1 MLMID
6 LYYWPTPNGWKITIM
21 MAECEIA
28 YRPIPVDIGK
38 GEQFLPEF
46 LKVSPNNRIP
56 AIVDHEPPDG
66 GVPISLFESGA
77 ILIYLAEKSG
87 KLIPTDLRSRN
98 TVHEWL
104 MWQVGGLGP
113 MAGQNGHFLL
123 YASEKIPYAIQRY
136 SDEVRRLYSVLD
148 RQLAKTGRFV
158 AGEYSIADIAI
169 FPWIVTH
176 KAQGLS
182 LTEYPHVSD
191 WFNKVRARPAVSN
204 GMEVLRELRT
214 LKKNHT

>member
-1 MLMID
+1 
-6 LYYWPTPNGWKITIM
+6 M

-77 ILIYLAEKSG
+77 ILIYLAEKTG

-98 TVHEWL
+98 KVLEWL

-123 YASEKIPYAIQRY
+123 YAHEKIPYAIERY

-148 RQLAKTGRFV
+148 RQLAKTGQFV
-158 AGEYSIADIAI
+158 AGDYSIADVAI

-191 WFNKVRARPAVSN
+191 WFNKVRVRPAVSE
-204 GMEVLRELRT
+204 GMGVLRELRT

>member
-1 MLMID
+1 MID

-28 YRPIPVDIGK
+28 YRPIPVDISK

-77 ILIYLAEKSG
+77 ILIYLAEKNG

-98 TVHEWL
+98 TVLEWL

-123 YASEKIPYAIQRY
+123 YAREKIPYAIERY

-148 RQLAKTGRFV
+148 RQLARTGQFV
-158 AGEYSIADIAI
+158 AGDYSIADVAI

-191 WFNKVRARPAVSN
+191 WFNKVRARPAVSE
-204 GMEVLRELRT
+204 GMGVLRELRT
-214 LKKNHT
+214 LKKNNT

>member
-1 MLMID
+1 
-6 LYYWPTPNGWKITIM
+6 M

-28 YRPIPVDIGK
+28 YRPIPVDISK

-66 GVPISLFESGA
+66 GVALSLFESGA

-98 TVHEWL
+98 TVLEWL

-123 YASEKIPYAIQRY
+123 YAREKIPYAIERY

-148 RQLAKTGRFV
+148 RQLARTGQFV
-158 AGEYSIADIAI
+158 AGDYSIADVAI

-191 WFNKVRARPAVSN
+191 WFNKVRARPAVSE
-204 GMEVLRELRT
+204 GMGVLRELRT
-214 LKKNHT
+214 LKKNNT

>member
-1 MLMID
+1 
-6 LYYWPTPNGWKITIM
+6 M

-66 GVPISLFESGA
+66 GVALSLFESGA

-98 TVHEWL
+98 TVLEWL

-123 YASEKIPYAIQRY
+123 YATEKIPYAIQRY

-148 RQLAKTGRFV
+148 RQLAKTGQFV

-182 LTEYPHVSD
+182 LTEYPNVSD

-214 LKKNHT
+214 LKKKHT

>member
-1 MLMID
+1 
-6 LYYWPTPNGWKITIM
+6 M

-28 YRPIPVDIGK
+28 YRLIPVDIGK

-66 GVPISLFESGA
+66 GVALSLFESGA

-98 TVHEWL
+98 TVLEWL

-123 YASEKIPYAIQRY
+123 YASEKIPYAIKRY

-148 RQLAKTGRFV
+148 RQLAKTGQFV

-182 LTEYPHVSD
+182 LTEYPQVSD

-214 LKKNHT
+214 LKKKHT

>member
-1 MLMID
+1 
-6 LYYWPTPNGWKITIM
+6 M

-66 GVPISLFESGA
+66 GVALSLFESGA

-98 TVHEWL
+98 TVLEWL

-123 YASEKIPYAIQRY
+123 YATEKIPYAIQRY

-148 RQLAKTGRFV
+148 RQLAKTGQFV

-191 WFNKVRARPAVSN
+191 WFNQVRARPAVSN

-214 LKKNHT
+214 LKKKHT

>member
-66 GVPISLFESGA
+66 GVALSLFESGA

-98 TVHEWL
+98 TVLEWL

-123 YASEKIPYAIQRY
+123 YATEKIPYAIQRY

-148 RQLAKTGRFV
+148 RQLAKTGQFV

-214 LKKNHT
+214 LKKKHT

>member
-1 MLMID
+1 MID

-21 MAECEIA
+21 MAECGID
-28 YRPIPVDIGK
+28 YKPIPVDIGK

-77 ILIYLAEKSG
+77 ILIYLAEKTG

-98 TVHEWL
+98 TVLEWL

-123 YASEKIPYAIQRY
+123 YAREKIPYAIERY

-148 RQLAKTGRFV
+148 RQLAKTGQFV
-158 AGEYSIADIAI
+158 TGDYSIADVAI

-182 LTEYPHVSD
+182 LTEYPHVFD
-191 WFNKVRARPAVSN
+191 WFNKVRARPSVSE
-204 GMEVLRELRT
+204 GMGVLRELRT

>member
-1 MLMID
+1 
-6 LYYWPTPNGWKITIM
+6 M
-21 MAECEIA
+21 MAECDIA

-66 GVPISLFESGA
+66 GVALSLFESGA

-98 TVHEWL
+98 TVLEWL

-148 RQLAKTGRFV
+148 RQLAKTGQFV

-214 LKKNHT
+214 LKKKHT

>member
-1 MLMID
+1 
-6 LYYWPTPNGWKITIM
+6 M

-38 GEQFLPEF
+38 GEQFLPKF

>member
-1 MLMID
+1 MID

-77 ILIYLAEKSG
+77 ILIYLAEKTG

-98 TVHEWL
+98 KVLEWL

-123 YASEKIPYAIQRY
+123 YAHEKIPYAIERY

-148 RQLAKTGRFV
+148 RQLAKTGQFV
-158 AGEYSIADIAI
+158 AGDYSIADVAI

-191 WFNKVRARPAVSN
+191 WFNKVRVRPAVSE
-204 GMEVLRELRT
+204 GMGVLRELRT

>member
-1 MLMID
+1 
-6 LYYWPTPNGWKITIM
+6 

-38 GEQFLPEF
+38 GEQFLPKF

>member
-1 MLMID
+1 
-6 LYYWPTPNGWKITIM
+6 M
-21 MAECEIA
+21 MAECDIA

-77 ILIYLAEKSG
+77 ILIYLAEKNG

-98 TVHEWL
+98 TVLEWL

-123 YASEKIPYAIQRY
+123 YAREKIPYAIERY

-148 RQLAKTGRFV
+148 RQLARTGQFV
-158 AGEYSIADIAI
+158 AGDYSIADVAI

-191 WFNKVRARPAVSN
+191 WFNKVRARPAVSE
-204 GMEVLRELRT
+204 GMGVLRELRT
-214 LKKNHT
+214 LKKNNT

>member
-1 MLMID
+1 
-6 LYYWPTPNGWKITIM
+6 M

-28 YRPIPVDIGK
+28 YRPIPVDISK

-77 ILIYLAEKSG
+77 ILIYLAEKNG

-98 TVHEWL
+98 TVLEWL

-123 YASEKIPYAIQRY
+123 YAREKIPYAIERY

-148 RQLAKTGRFV
+148 RQLARTGQFV
-158 AGEYSIADIAI
+158 AGDYSIADVAI

-191 WFNKVRARPAVSN
+191 WFNKVRARPAVSE
-204 GMEVLRELRT
+204 GMGVLRELRT
-214 LKKNHT
+214 LKKNNT

>member
-1 MLMID
+1 MID

-28 YRPIPVDIGK
+28 YRPIPVDISK

-66 GVPISLFESGA
+66 GVALSLFESGA

-98 TVHEWL
+98 TVLEWL

-123 YASEKIPYAIQRY
+123 YATEKIPYAIQRY

-148 RQLAKTGRFV
+148 RQLAKTGQFV

-191 WFNKVRARPAVSN
+191 WFNQVRARPAVSN

-214 LKKNHT
+214 LKKKHT

>member
-1 MLMID
+1 
-6 LYYWPTPNGWKITIM
+6 M

-66 GVPISLFESGA
+66 GVALSLFESGA

-98 TVHEWL
+98 TVLEWL

-123 YASEKIPYAIQRY
+123 YATEKIPYAIQRY

-148 RQLAKTGRFV
+148 RQLAKTGQFV

-214 LKKNHT
+214 LKKKHT

>member
-1 MLMID
+1 MID

-77 ILIYLAEKSG
+77 ILIYLAEKTG

-98 TVHEWL
+98 KVLEWL

-123 YASEKIPYAIQRY
+123 YAHEKIPYAIERY

-148 RQLAKTGRFV
+148 RQLAKTGQFV
-158 AGEYSIADIAI
+158 AGDYSIADVAI

-191 WFNKVRARPAVSN
+191 WFNKVRVRPAVSE
-204 GMEVLRELRT
+204 GMGVLRGLRT

>member
-1 MLMID
+1 
-6 LYYWPTPNGWKITIM
+6 M

-28 YRPIPVDIGK
+28 YRLIPVDIGK

-66 GVPISLFESGA
+66 GVALSLFESGA

-98 TVHEWL
+98 TVLEWL

-148 RQLAKTGRFV
+148 RQLAKTGQFV

-182 LTEYPHVSD
+182 LTEYPQVSD

-214 LKKNHT
+214 LKKKHT